1 MSMIRIA
8 RVVKYK
14 GVVYPANTDIV
25 VDDRDVSDLLSRGGW
40 IINKGPVVKPT
51 VEDAEA
57 STTNEEEVEESTNE
71 EGDDVV
77 ETEETEETEEVE
89 EVDPEAEAKELRML
103 RSKAKKLGIE
113 VNPNEWL
120 DREWMKVN
128 VTKTMNDAIK
138 IINGGSINE
147 TKNNSK

>member
-57 STTNEEEVEESTNE
+57 PTTNEEEVEEGTNE
-71 EGDDVV
+71 EGDDVA
-77 ETEETEETEEVE
+77 ETEETE

-113 VNPNEWL
+113 VNPNWSANKLKKRIATAQAE
-120 DREWMKVN
+120 
-128 VTKTMNDAIK
+128 
-138 IINGGSINE
+138 
-147 TKNNSK
+147 

>member
-25 VDDRDVSDLLSRGGW
+25 VDDKDVSDLLSRGGW
-40 IINKGPVVKPT
+40 IINKGPVAKPT

-57 STTNEEEVEESTNE
+57 PTTNE
-71 EGDDVV
+71 EGDDVA
-77 ETEETEETEEVE
+77 ETE

-113 VNPNEWL
+113 VNPNW
-120 DREWMKVN
+120 N
-128 VTKTMNDAIK
+128 
-138 IINGGSINE
+138 INKLKKRIATAQAE
-147 TKNNSK
+147 

>member
-8 RVVKYK
+8 RAVKYK

-40 IINKGPVVKPT
+40 RINKGPVVKPT

-57 STTNEEEVEESTNE
+57 PTTNEEEVEEDTNE
-71 EGDDVV
+71 EGDDVA
-77 ETEETEETEEVE
+77 ETEETEETE

-113 VNPNEWL
+113 VNPNWSANKL
-120 DREWMKVN
+120 K
-128 VTKTMNDAIK
+128 KK
-138 IINGGSINE
+138 IATAQAE
-147 TKNNSK
+147 

>member
-51 VEDAEA
+51 VEDAETPTA
-57 STTNEEEVEESTNE
+57 NEES
-71 EGDDVV
+71 DDVA
-77 ETEETEETEEVE
+77 EVE

-113 VNPNEWL
+113 VNPNWSANKLKKRIATAQAE
-120 DREWMKVN
+120 
-128 VTKTMNDAIK
+128 
-138 IINGGSINE
+138 
-147 TKNNSK
+147 

>member
-25 VDDRDVSDLLSRGGW
+25 VDDKDVSDLLSRGGW

-51 VEDAEA
+51 VEDAESPTA
-57 STTNEEEVEESTNE
+57 NEES
-71 EGDDVV
+71 DDVA
-77 ETEETEETEEVE
+77 EVE

-113 VNPNEWL
+113 VNPNWSANKLKKRIATAQAE
-120 DREWMKVN
+120 
-128 VTKTMNDAIK
+128 
-138 IINGGSINE
+138 
-147 TKNNSK
+147 

>member
-40 IINKGPVVKPT
+40 IINKGPVVKSA
-51 VEDAEA
+51 VEDAESPTA
-57 STTNEEEVEESTNE
+57 NEES
-71 EGDDVV
+71 DDVA
-77 ETEETEETEEVE
+77 EVE

-113 VNPNEWL
+113 VNPNWSANKLKKRIAAAQAE
-120 DREWMKVN
+120 
-128 VTKTMNDAIK
+128 
-138 IINGGSINE
+138 
-147 TKNNSK
+147 

>member
-1 MSMIRIA
+1 MPMIRIA

-51 VEDAEA
+51 VEDAEGPTA
-57 STTNEEEVEESTNE
+57 NEES
-71 EGDDVV
+71 DDVAKA
-77 ETEETEETEEVE
+77 E
-89 EVDPEAEAKELRML
+89 EVDPEAEAEELRML

-113 VNPNEWL
+113 VNPNWS
-120 DREWMKVN
+120 VN
-128 VTKTMNDAIK
+128 KLKKK
-138 IINGGSINE
+138 IAAAQAE
-147 TKNNSK
+147 

>member
-40 IINKGPVVKPT
+40 IINKGPAVKPT

-57 STTNEEEVEESTNE
+57 TTTTNEEEVEGPSFLQNVITEKLKE
-71 EGDDVV
+71 E
-77 ETEETEETEEVE
+77 
-89 EVDPEAEAKELRML
+89 ANKEPV
-103 RSKAKKLGIE
+103 SKKSKK
-113 VNPNEWL
+113 
-120 DREWMKVN
+120 
-128 VTKTMNDAIK
+128 A
-138 IINGGSINE
+138 
-147 TKNNSK
+147 

>member
-40 IINKGPVVKPT
+40 IINKGPVVKST
-51 VEDAEA
+51 VEDAE
-57 STTNEEEVEESTNE
+57 TPTTNE
-71 EGDDVV
+71 EGDDVA
-77 ETEETEETEEVE
+77 ETEETEETEEVD

-113 VNPNEWL
+113 VNPNW
-120 DREWMKVN
+120 N
-128 VTKTMNDAIK
+128 
-138 IINGGSINE
+138 INKLKKRIATAE
-147 TKNNSK
+147 AE

>member
-51 VEDAEA
+51 VEDAESPA
-57 STTNEEEVEESTNE
+57 ANEES
-71 EGDDVV
+71 DDVA
-77 ETEETEETEEVE
+77 EVE
-89 EVDPEAEAKELRML
+89 EVDPEAKAKELRML

-113 VNPNEWL
+113 VNPNWSANKLKKRIATAQAE
-120 DREWMKVN
+120 
-128 VTKTMNDAIK
+128 
-138 IINGGSINE
+138 
-147 TKNNSK
+147 

>member
-25 VDDRDVSDLLSRGGW
+25 VDDKDVPDLLSRGGW
-40 IINKGPVVKPT
+40 VINRGPVVKPT
-51 VEDAEA
+51 VEDAEDL
-57 STTNEEEVEESTNE
+57 TTNEEDTNE
-71 EGDDVV
+71 ESDDVA
-77 ETEETEETEEVE
+77 EAE

-113 VNPNEWL
+113 VNPNWSTNKLKKRIAAAEA
-120 DREWMKVN
+120 E
-128 VTKTMNDAIK
+128 
-138 IINGGSINE
+138 
-147 TKNNSK
+147 

>member
-25 VDDRDVSDLLSRGGW
+25 VDDKDVSDLLSRGGW
-40 IINKGPVVKPT
+40 IINKGPVVKST
-51 VEDAEA
+51 VEDAESPA
-57 STTNEEEVEESTNE
+57 ANEES
-71 EGDDVV
+71 DDVA
-77 ETEETEETEEVE
+77 EVE

-113 VNPNEWL
+113 VNPNWSANKLKKRIATAQAE
-120 DREWMKVN
+120 
-128 VTKTMNDAIK
+128 
-138 IINGGSINE
+138 
-147 TKNNSK
+147 

>member
-25 VDDRDVSDLLSRGGW
+25 VDDKDVPDLLSRGGW
-40 IINKGPVVKPT
+40 VINRGPVVKPT
-51 VEDAEA
+51 VEDAENLTTNA
-57 STTNEEEVEESTNE
+57 EDVDEDTNEES
-71 EGDDVV
+71 DDVA
-77 ETEETEETEEVE
+77 EAE

-113 VNPNEWL
+113 VNPNWSTNKLKKRIAAAEA
-120 DREWMKVN
+120 E
-128 VTKTMNDAIK
+128 
-138 IINGGSINE
+138 
-147 TKNNSK
+147 

>member
-25 VDDRDVSDLLSRGGW
+25 VDDMDVSDLLSRGGW
-40 IINKGPVVKPT
+40 IINKGPVAKPT

-57 STTNEEEVEESTNE
+57 PTNEEEV
-71 EGDDVV
+71 DVA

-89 EVDPEAEAKELRML
+89 EVDPEAEVKELRML

-113 VNPNEWL
+113 VNPNW
-120 DREWMKVN
+120 N
-128 VTKTMNDAIK
+128 
-138 IINGGSINE
+138 INKLKKRIATAE
-147 TKNNSK
+147 AE

>member
-25 VDDRDVSDLLSRGGW
+25 VDDEDVSDLLSRGGW

-51 VEDAEA
+51 VEDAKGPNA
-57 STTNEEEVEESTNE
+57 NEES
-71 EGDDVV
+71 DDVA
-77 ETEETEETEEVE
+77 EVE

-113 VNPNEWL
+113 VNPNWSANKLKKRIATAQAE
-120 DREWMKVN
+120 
-128 VTKTMNDAIK
+128 
-138 IINGGSINE
+138 
-147 TKNNSK
+147 